1 MLPVTR
7 LAALMAAVLALALVS
22 VGSAGDALAAQRPAK
37 LDLRLERTPVIVRN
51 SYRQLPPI
59 GKKGQMGANLRGGG
73 FALSHQQ
80 YGDLYVRAGLIHGR
94 RKLIKRGFRAFDY
107 AFRRQ
112 RDNGSFPEDQAEGY
126 AYFVEAVAHSVLL
139 VRSSR
144 YANRFDRRMDRYV
157 RRLRRASVHMVAPDA
172 WGAFAGRN
180 RSFTH
185 TGYVMGTALAM
196 TARLTHERKLERY
209 GRDAVRM
216 ALDNQRPNGINP
228 ELGGYDVRYQMVGL
242 SYAERFRVYFPT
254 GGLRRKVQRM
264 TNRGIKWMAPRVDSD
279 GYINWNGSTRTCVEI
294 GSNGRPKS
302 PGYSYA
308 VRGFAYWGA
317 FKQRPGLIDKAEAAQ
332 HYFETHEGSICGRK
346 QVGTASTADARAS
359 RGALVRDLF
368 E

>member
-1 MLPVTR
+1 MSRMSRHRTELVAAI
-7 LAALMAAVLALALVS
+7 LAVAALASAADAV
-22 VGSAGDALAAQRPAK
+22 AGPAR
-37 LDLRLERTPVIVRN
+37 LDLQLERTPVIVRN
-51 SYRQLPPI
+51 AYRELPPI
-59 GKKGQMGANLRGGG
+59 GKKGAMGANLSRGG

-80 YGDLYVRAGLIHGR
+80 YGDIYVRAGLIHGR

-144 YANRFDRRMDRYV
+144 YANRFDREMDRYV
-157 RRLRRASVHMVAPDA
+157 RRLRRASKHMIAPDA

-180 RSFTH
+180 RSYTH

-196 TARLTHERKLERY
+196 TARLTREKRLERF

-242 SYAERFRVYFPT
+242 SYAERFRVYFPD
-254 GGLRRKVQRM
+254 GGLKRRVVRM

-279 GYINWNGSTRTCVEI
+279 GYINWNGSTRTCVEL

-302 PGYSYA
+302 PGYTYA
-308 VRGFAYWGA
+308 IRGFAYWGA
-317 FKQRPGLIDKAEAAQ
+317 LQQRRGLIDEAERMH
-332 HYFETHEGSICGRK
+332 HYFTTHEGSICGPKR
-346 QVGTASTADARAS
+346 VGTVSAAEAGTS
-359 RGALVRDLF
+359 REAIVRDLI